1 MTVRISKNLD
11 RRIKILRNELKYL
24 TTMKANKQLHKVDYS
39 KITDV
44 KEQLK
49 ECQRL
54 LKAEL
59 VNAPIERLL

>member
-24 TTMKANKQLHKVDYS
+24 TTMKANKRLHKVDYS